1 MDTIIFVAVPVFLL
15 CIVLEVGLTRQR
27 GIGAY
32 EKRDTWASLAMGVG
46 AAVVGLPFRIF
57 FLWVLTLVYEY
68 RLFTLEW
75 GVLTYVGLFLAEDLA
90 YYWSHRMNHEVRIL
104 WAGHVNHHSSQH
116 YHLATA
122 LRQSWTQPYMMWIW
136 WLPLPLFGFRPEWIL
151 FQQAVSL
158 IYQFFIHTEQVHKL
172 GPLEWVFNTP
182 SHHRVHH
189 AVNTRYLDR
198 NHAGILIVWDR
209 LFGTFVEESEDDPPV
224 YGITRNIATFNPF
237 RIAFHE
243 WRAMLLAAWRAPG
256 LFTKLRYVFAPP
268 GYSHDGS
275 TRTAAQMRAE
285 FFARERAAREARTAD
300 GELLA

>member
-75 GVLTYVGLFLAEDLA
+75 GVLTYLGLFLAEDLA

-224 YGITRNIATFNPF
+224 YGITRNIATLDHSRAHDCFT
-237 RIAFHE
+237 RI
-243 WRAMLLAAWRAPG
+243 P
-256 LFTKLRYVFAPP
+256 
-268 GYSHDGS
+268 
-275 TRTAAQMRAE
+275 
-285 FFARERAAREARTAD
+285 RERHW
-300 GELLA
+300 